1 MYTLIPF
8 RGRRDVGRSL
18 TNSLLGDSFFRSFFD
33 MSDWMGSAGFRV
45 DVKDKSDHYLL
56 EAELPGVSEDQID
69 LTVDNDVLTITANAR
84 QEHKEEKD
92 NFLYCER
99 RVGRLE
105 RSFSLEGIQQDN
117 ISADYKNGVLTVKLP
132 KNAPEP
138 PRVQRKIAIGIG
150 NSQGRITGN
159 N

>member
-1 MYTLIPF
+1 MYTMIPF
-8 RGRRDVGRSL
+8 RGRRDLGR
-18 TNSLLGDSFFRSFFD
+18 TFGNSLFNDNFFRPFFD

-45 DVKDKSDHYLL
+45 DVKDKADHYLL
-56 EAELPGVSEDQID
+56 EAELPGVNEDQID

-84 QEHKEEKD
+84 TEHKEEKD
-92 NFLYCER
+92 NYLYCER
-99 RVGRLE
+99 RAGRME

-138 PRVQRKIAIGIG
+138 VKSQRKIAIGG
-150 NSQGRITGN
+150 NGQGKIAGN

>member
-84 QEHKEEKD
+84 LERKEEKD
-92 NFLYCER
+92 AYLYCER

-132 KNAPEP
+132 KNTPEP
-138 PRVQRKIAIGIG
+138 PKAQRKIAIGIG

>member
-8 RGRRDVGRSL
+8 RGRRDLGRNL
-18 TNSLLGDSFFRSFFD
+18 TNNLMGDGIFRSFFD

-45 DVKDKSDHYLL
+45 DIKDKSDHYLL
-56 EAELPGVSEDQID
+56 EAELPGVSEDQIE
-69 LTVDNDVLTITANAR
+69 LTVDNDTLTITTNAR
-84 QEHKEEKD
+84 TEHKEEKD
-92 NFLYCER
+92 NYLYCER
-99 RVGRLE
+99 RVGRME

-117 ISADYKNGVLTVKLP
+117 ISANYKNGVLTVMLP

-138 PRVQRKIAIGIG
+138 PKTQRKIAIGG
-150 NSQGRITGN
+150 NGQDKIAGN

>member
-1 MYTLIPF
+1 MYTMIPF
-8 RGRRDVGRSL
+8 RGRRDLGRTIS
-18 TNSLLGDSFFRSFFD
+18 NSLMGDSFFRSFFD

-45 DVKDKSDHYLL
+45 DVKDKADHYLL
-56 EAELPGVSEDQID
+56 EAELPGVNEDQIE

-84 QEHKEEKD
+84 TEHKEEKD
-92 NFLYCER
+92 NYLYCER
-99 RVGRLE
+99 RVGRME

-138 PRVQRKIAIGIG
+138 VKSQRKISIGGIG
-150 NSQGRITGN
+150 QDKIAGN

>member
-8 RGRRDVGRSL
+8 RGRRDVNRNLSS
-18 TNSLLGDSFFRSFFD
+18 SLLNDSFFRSFFD
-33 MSDWMGSAGFRV
+33 MSDWMGNAGFRV
-45 DVKDKSDHYLL
+45 DIKDKSDHYLL

-84 QEHKEEKD
+84 TERKEEKD
-92 NFLYCER
+92 AYLYCER
-99 RVGRLE
+99 KVGRME
-105 RSFSLEGIQQDN
+105 RSFSLEGIAQDN

-138 PRVQRKIAIGIG
+138 PKTQRRISIGG
-150 NSQGRITGN
+150 TQEKITGN

>member
-8 RGRRDVGRSL
+8 RGRRDVGRSM
-18 TNSLLGDSFFRSFFD
+18 TNSLLNDNFFRSFFD
-33 MSDWMGSAGFRV
+33 MSDWVGTAGFRV
-45 DVKDKSDHYLL
+45 DIKDKSDHYLL
-56 EAELPGVSEDQID
+56 EAELPGVPEDQIE

-84 QEHKEEKD
+84 TEHKEEKD
-92 NFLYCER
+92 SYLYCER
-99 RVGRLE
+99 RMGRME

-117 ISADYKNGVLTVKLP
+117 ISADYKNGVLTVMLP

-138 PRVQRKIAIGIG
+138 PKTQRRITIGG
-150 NSQGRITGN
+150 NQEKITGN

>member
-18 TNSLLGDSFFRSFFD
+18 TNNLFNDSFFRSFFD

-45 DVKDKSDHYLL
+45 DVKDKADHYLL

-84 QEHKEEKD
+84 SERKEEKD
-92 NFLYCER
+92 NYLYCER
-99 RVGRLE
+99 RAGRME

-117 ISADYKNGVLTVKLP
+117 ISADYKNGMLTVTLP
-132 KNAPEP
+132 KNAPEQP
-138 PRVQRKIAIGIG
+138 KTQRKIAIGG
-150 NSQGRITGN
+150 NGQGRIAGN

>member
-8 RGRRDVGRSL
+8 RGRRDVSRGM
-18 TNSLLGDSFFRSFFD
+18 TNSLFNDSFFRSFFD

-45 DVKDKSDHYLL
+45 DVKDKADHYLL
-56 EAELPGVSEDQID
+56 EAELPGVPEDQIE
-69 LTVDNDVLTITANAR
+69 LSVDNDVLTITANAR
-84 QEHKEEKD
+84 TEHKEEKD
-92 NFLYCER
+92 SYLYCER
-99 RVGRLE
+99 RMGRME

-117 ISADYKNGVLTVKLP
+117 ISADYKNGVLTVTLP

-138 PRVQRKIAIGIG
+138 PKTQRRIAIGGGQEKIV
-150 NSQGRITGN
+150 GN